1 MPNDVVL
8 PSFQM
13 DCRDWLVVTPDAGIP
28 DEIDGAPVLAMLST
42 AVIAE
47 DTVHSAS
54 ALITVGLLGDD
65 VPDAVP
71 AGDEDCVAEELIE
84 PDAEL
89 GSVRYLLPA
98 PKGRLALLAE
108 FNVDGGPDPEVSR
121 RIEALMT
128 SFRWAA

>member
-1 MPNDVVL
+1 MPSDVVL

-13 DCRDWLVVTPDAGIP
+13 DCRDWLVVTPEVGIP
-28 DEIDGAPVLAMLST
+28 EEVDGAPVLAMLST
-42 AVIAE
+42 AVIADDE
-47 DTVHSAS
+47 VHSAS

-71 AGDEDCVAEELIE
+71 AGDDCVAAELIE
-84 PDAEL
+84 PEAEP

-98 PKGRLALLAE
+98 PRGRLALLAE
-108 FNVDGGPDPEVSR
+108 FNVDGGPDVEVSR